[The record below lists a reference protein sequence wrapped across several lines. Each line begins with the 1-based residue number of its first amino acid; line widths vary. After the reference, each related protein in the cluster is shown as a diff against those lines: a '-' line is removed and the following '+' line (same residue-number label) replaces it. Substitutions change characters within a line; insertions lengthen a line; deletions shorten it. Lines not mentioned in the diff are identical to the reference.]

1 MRMIRRTRQH
11 AQIQRA
17 SMDPGVRWI
26 DVAEWTT
33 ETERRSAVPFRDQR
47 FLMHRCRSL
56 SFVTCCTC
64 AWFWLSLF
72 GSADEPV
79 RSADTQGAM
88 RSIPGDYD
96 GTPVPPQLQAADG
109 VQLTLIAQH
118 PQVVTP
124 TGIDVDAQGRVFV
137 VSSHTHFRPDDYV
150 GPKHDE
156 VIVLS
161 ADGRQRS
168 VFYNKTT
175 ATMDLELGRD
185 GWVYLAE
192 RDRILRVRDTDAD
205 GIGDEEQDVAVLQT
219 EEDYQFINAVDSIVK
234 PAGGF
239 GAANAGNPAAG
250 AYGTGNSAV
259 TGQAQYGV
267 INAAASHFSREEY
280 VNVLNMLEDQSLNN
294 GVVLMNRKTAKT
306 FLTFDRS
313 EVGGD
318 LSQTLFTDGLTG
330 LQEAK
335 IFGVKHLFTI
345 KRDIVPDNTIYLFA
359 EPEYLGRFYTLQDPT
374 MYVEKKK
381 DILRFSARET
391 LSVTFANLVGVGRI
405 DIA

>member
-1 MRMIRRTRQH
+1 MEEDLNIEVLNQEILDHITDSEDGHNKEASSAASNMIRRRIREDGFARNILPSKTVSNDQLDRVPDH
-11 AQIQRA
+11 DRPVIIED
-17 SMDPGVRWI
+17 MEPGSKG
-26 DVAEWTT
+26 AK
-33 ETERRSAVPFRDQR
+33 SVPFGD
-47 FLMHRCRSL
+47 
-56 SFVTCCTC
+56 
-64 AWFWLSLF
+64 
-72 GSADEPV
+72 
-79 RSADTQGAM
+79 SADTSFYYGNKFVC
-88 RSIPGDYD
+88 SFNVIT
-96 GTPVPPQLQAADG
+96 TPEFTKDINELR
-109 VQLTLIAQH
+109 TY
-118 PQVVTP
+118 
-124 TGIDVDAQGRVFV
+124 R
-137 VSSHTHFRPDDYV
+137 
-150 GPKHDE
+150 
-156 VIVLS
+156 
-161 ADGRQRS
+161 
-168 VFYNKTT
+168 
-175 ATMDLELGRD
+175 MDLRKVITDNALRD
-185 GWVYLAE
+185 M
-192 RDRILRVRDTDAD
+192 
-205 GIGDEEQDVAVLQT
+205 QT